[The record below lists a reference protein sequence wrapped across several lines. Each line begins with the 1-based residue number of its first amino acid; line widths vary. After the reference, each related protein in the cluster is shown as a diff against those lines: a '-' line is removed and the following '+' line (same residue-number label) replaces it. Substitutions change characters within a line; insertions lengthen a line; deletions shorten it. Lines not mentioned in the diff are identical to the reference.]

1 MIVICTR
8 LQAISAVDKIWK
20 ILGAEQTIYWL
31 ILEARTIFWKDF
43 SETDPY
49 HTLEHALQ
57 C

>member
-31 ILEARTIFWKDF
+31 ILEARTIF
-43 SETDPY
+43 
-49 HTLEHALQ
+49 
-57 C
+57 